1 MHVSFI
7 SLRSL
12 PAHLPYSQP
21 PPSTPHQD
29 HNADSAMSGILGFLK
44 TILTPALVSL
54 FLYILSSYVLLPIYR
69 THRSRYQSYIP
80 LPTNLT
86 TTTDNLR
93 QRLTSFLLPSS
104 RRQRNVYHSTSS
116 ESESEG
122 LFSEEEGEGMVRFE
136 ISEGRREALAREGR
150 MGGTEGD
157 GRLSRDLEEGFKDDD
172 SDDEVDR
179 REGRLERSN

>member
-7 SLRSL
+7 TLRSL

-29 HNADSAMSGILGFLK
+29 DNADSAMSGILGFLK
-44 TILTPALVSL
+44 TILTPALISL
-54 FLYILSSYVLLPIYR
+54 FLYMLFSYILLPIYR

-80 LPTNLT
+80 LPTSLT
-86 TTTDNLR
+86 STTDNLR
-93 QRLTSFLLPSS
+93 QRLSSFLNPSS
-104 RRQRNVYHSTSS
+104 QRQRNTYHSTSS

-136 ISEGRREALAREGR
+136 ISEGRREALAREG
-150 MGGTEGD
+150 MLVGTEGD
-157 GRLSRDLEEGFKDDD
+157 GRLSRDLEEGFRDD
-172 SDDEVDR
+172 SDEEVDMKEDR
-179 REGRLERSN
+179 LGRPT